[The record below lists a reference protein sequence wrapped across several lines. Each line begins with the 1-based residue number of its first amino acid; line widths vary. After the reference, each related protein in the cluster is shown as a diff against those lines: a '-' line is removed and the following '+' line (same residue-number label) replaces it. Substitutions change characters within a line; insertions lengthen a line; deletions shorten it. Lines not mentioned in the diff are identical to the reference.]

1 MRIIQATIPIL
12 YRSVDM
18 DGIIVDCNKAYA
30 ERMGYSVEE
39 VIGISLFDHS
49 PEELR
54 ENLKRDFA
62 YWKKTCIT
70 NVIAGI
76 SLVTKSGE
84 RIDAIRTF
92 RNRYKGD
99 RIVGVDTSIMEG
111 YAIKKMQDLYNVK
124 TREGYEDATVMRRSV
139 DYIGTIID
147 CNQSYLDNMG
157 YTKDEVV
164 GISLYEHTAPKSR
177 GSLHANMNNWRVG
190 INDTAKIWM
199 KKRNGGEIPTHLTAV
214 DETDEDGVIVGR
226 TVSLKIL
233 DE

>member
-30 ERMGYSVEE
+30 DRMGYSVEE
-39 VIGISLFDHS
+39 VIGTSLFDHA
-49 PEELR
+49 PEDVR
-54 ENLKRDFA
+54 ETLKREFS
-62 YWKKTCIT
+62 YWKRTCIT
-70 NVIAGI
+70 NVIVGI
-76 SLVTKSGE
+76 TLVTKSGE
-84 RIDAIRTF
+84 RIDAVRTY

-99 RIVGVDTSIMEG
+99 HIVGVDSSIMEKHE
-111 YAIKKMQDLYNVK
+111 IKKMQELYSVR
-124 TREGYEDATVMRRSV
+124 TRDGYEDANVMRRSV

-164 GISLYEHTAPKSR
+164 GISLYEHTAPRSR
-177 GSLHANMNNWRVG
+177 GNLHANMSNWRVG
-190 INDTAKIWM
+190 LNYDAKIWM
-199 KKRNGGEIPTHLTAV
+199 KRKNGGEFPTQLTAS
-214 DETDEDGVIVGR
+214 DETDGNGVIVGR
-226 TVSLKIL
+226 TVSLRIL